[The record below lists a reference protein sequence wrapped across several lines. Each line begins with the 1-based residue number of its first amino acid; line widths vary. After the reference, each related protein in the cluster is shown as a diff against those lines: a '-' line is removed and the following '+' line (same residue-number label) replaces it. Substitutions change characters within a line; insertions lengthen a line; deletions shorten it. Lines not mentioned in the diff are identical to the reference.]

1 GVSLLMLL
9 PVFNIIRSFPP
20 EYMHYVLLE
29 VVKLFLSNWIDPK
42 NCKKPWYLGTKLQI
56 FDNRLSE
63 ILPPKLQIL
72 DNRLSEILPPC
83 EITRTPQS
91 VSNISQWKA
100 SEFKHFLIY
109 YSMPCLKDLLP
120 LTFYKHWSL
129 LVLPFEKAKRAINKF
144 VKNIEVLYGMELM
157 KFNVHLLL
165 HIPNSVKDFGALW
178 AWSAFPYESYNSVL
192 RNMLHSS
199 QIILQQICKSY

>member
-1 GVSLLMLL
+1 MLL

-20 EYMHYVLLE
+20 EYMHCVLLG

-42 NCKKPWYLGTKLQI
+42 NCKKPWYLGTK
-56 FDNRLSE
+56 S
-63 ILPPKLQIL
+63 QIL

-100 SEFKHFLIY
+100 SEFKHFLIH

-129 LVLPFEKAKRAINKF
+129 LVYVINVFDSEKIESEAFEKAKRAINKF
-144 VKNIEVLYGMELM
+144 VKNTEVLYGMELM

-199 QIILQQICKSY
+199 QTNLQIILKISNN